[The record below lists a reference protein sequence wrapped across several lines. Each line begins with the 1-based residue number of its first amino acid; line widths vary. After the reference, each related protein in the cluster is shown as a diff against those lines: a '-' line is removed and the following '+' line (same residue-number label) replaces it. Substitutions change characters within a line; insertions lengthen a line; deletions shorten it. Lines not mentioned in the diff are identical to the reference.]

1 MADWYRNQDWN
12 GEIEEQ
18 FFAKLARARSQRDQ
32 YIVLQALTLAESH
45 PEVTLRLVDY
55 YFETRTDNF
64 DDGRARM
71 AASRA
76 NFALGGY
83 EKALDDYLEGMADK
97 GENQAMY
104 VGSPIQF
111 AFMAARYR
119 SVRHYLPALDALVG
133 LEPPDGQGEAPF
145 IYCAAYALL
154 LHETGKDPNGA
165 KVLAEKALSQP
176 KPLLDHFSEV
186 TWRLRGITRS

>member
-1 MADWYRNQDWN
+1 MADWYRNTDWN
-12 GEIEEQ
+12 DEIEEQ
-18 FFAKLARARSQRDQ
+18 FFVKLARARSQRDQ

-45 PEVTLRLVDY
+45 PQVTLRLVDY
-55 YFETRTDNF
+55 YFGTRTDDF

-83 EKALDDYLEGMADK
+83 EKALDDYLEGMADN
-97 GENQAMY
+97 GENQAIY
-104 VGSPIQF
+104 VASPIQF

-119 SVRHYLPALDALVG
+119 SQRHYLPALDALNG
-133 LEPPDGQGEAPF
+133 LEPPDGQGELPF
-145 IYCAAYALL
+145 IYFAAYAMLL
-154 LHETGKDPNGA
+154 DETGKDPNGA
-165 KVLAEKALSQP
+165 QVLAEKALSQP
-176 KPLLDHFSEV
+176 QQWLDHFGEL